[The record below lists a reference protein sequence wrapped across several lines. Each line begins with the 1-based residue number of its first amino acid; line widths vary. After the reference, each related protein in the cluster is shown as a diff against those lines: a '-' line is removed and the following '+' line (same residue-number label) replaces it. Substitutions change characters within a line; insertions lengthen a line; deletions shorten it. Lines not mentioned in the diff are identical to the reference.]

1 MSKHRD
7 VKTSLHRNS
16 RVESSLWGRCS
27 YAQWCWNQ
35 QKQLKTWSWHC
46 HFSRKN
52 DKLLRQWVGEWAP
65 PSAKKWWLTDSWD
78 FLGNVYNEFCWRY
91 RASGNAHKNV
101 RWCSSWRV
109 DPFSQ
114 EDDYLSWRLGWV
126 RNNSRRSCCSN
137 CADVSRQI
145 YFRQACS
152 FWFPL
157 AGDGCAWLFTSQ
169 KITRMVVQDVKTN
182 LILGE
187 KIYFKGINM
196 YWCKLASL
204 LPGSTKITFYGVVA
218 FHCVW
223 CLLLPYIGRR
233 KGAKV
238 VKTNALSQILKSM
251 VSRCWP
257 SSDGSVL
264 RVAMAQKCRLQ
275 RTQFRSVFPHLNPS
289 TKKSQCEPYS
299 FHQ

>member
-1 MSKHRD
+1 MSKHRYTGIPGSSRHSEVAAVTPND
-7 VKTSLHRNS
+7 AETNRNNLKHGRDIVIFHEKTISYSANGLVSELHQ
-16 RVESSLWGRCS
+16 V
-27 YAQWCWNQ
+27 
-35 QKQLKTWSWHC
+35 
-46 HFSRKN
+46 RKN
-52 DKLLRQWVGEWAP
+52 GDWLILGISWVMSTMSFPDGTGLLGMPISMFDGAVHGELIHFPRKTIISLGDWDESATTPAEVVAPTVPMCLDRFISDKPVVFAFHWLGMGVHGYSHP
-65 PSAKKWWLTDSWD
+65 KK
-78 FLGNVYNEFCWRY
+78 N
-91 RASGNAHKNV
+91 
-101 RWCSSWRV
+101 
-109 DPFSQ
+109 
-114 EDDYLSWRLGWV
+114 
-126 RNNSRRSCCSN
+126 
-137 CADVSRQI
+137 
-145 YFRQACS
+145 
-152 FWFPL
+152 
-157 AGDGCAWLFTSQ
+157 
-169 KITRMVVQDVKTN
+169 TRMVVQDVKTN

-204 LPGSTKITFYGVVA
+204 LPGPTKITFYGVVA

-223 CLLLPYIGRR
+223 CLLLPYIGTR